1 MEEQRVAECLMAWE
15 RLFQIWLPKCEK
27 VKCLK
32 SAFEGTES
40 SRVPDGL
47 REIVP
52 DLVAEV

>member
-15 RLFQIWLPKCEK
+15 RLFQIWGPKCEK

-32 SAFEGTES
+32 FAFGGTES